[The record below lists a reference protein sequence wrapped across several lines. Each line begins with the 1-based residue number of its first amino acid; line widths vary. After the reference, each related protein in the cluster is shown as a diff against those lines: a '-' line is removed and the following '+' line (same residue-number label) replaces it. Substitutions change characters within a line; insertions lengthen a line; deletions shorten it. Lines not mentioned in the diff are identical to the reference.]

1 MSWRE
6 ECKDKFVTAAEA
18 LSHIQSGDCIIS
30 ADWVG
35 EAPALMEAL
44 VARSEELE
52 DVVII
57 HGISPGPNEYL
68 KPQYEGHF
76 KHYSLFIGAKSRSAY
91 HEGRVE
97 YLGGTTFSR
106 WPKLFAQNKDINPH
120 WAMVQVAP
128 PDSDGM
134 CSFGNSCCFTE
145 PAVRTADRV
154 IVQINPKM
162 PCLGG
167 YRFDIRKADYIV
179 EQESDVYTIPQV
191 PADEKTQKIADYCAS
206 LVEDGAT
213 IQLGIGA
220 LPDAIARN
228 LTNKKDLGVHSETL
242 TEAMMELVKLGV
254 ITNKCKTLNPGVCVG
269 AQAAGSEEFY
279 KFLDHNPMFEEYPID
294 YVNDPYIIGQNY
306 KQTSINACLEVD
318 LQGQVNSETVMGR
331 QYSGIGGQLDHVRGA
346 QLSEGGKSILTLKST
361 AKNDTISKIV
371 PYFAPGNIVTVPRY
385 DVDYV
390 VTEYGI
396 AELRYKS
403 VRQRTEELIAIAHP
417 KFRDELLAKAKEMG
431 LIPLK
436 G

>member
-6 ECKDKFVTAAEA
+6 DCKDKFVTAAEA
-18 LSHIQSGDCIIS
+18 VSHIKSGDKIIF

-35 EAPALMEAL
+35 EPPALVEAL
-44 VARSEELE
+44 VARYEELE
-52 DVVII
+52 DVVIV

-68 KPQYEGHF
+68 QEKYIGHF
-76 KHYSLFIGAKSRSAY
+76 KHYSMFIGAKSRAAY
-91 HEGRVE
+91 QEGRVE
-97 YLGGTTFSR
+97 YLGGTTFHR
-106 WPKLFAQNKDINPH
+106 WPKLFAENPNINPH
-120 WAMVQVAP
+120 WALVQVAP

-145 PAVRTADRV
+145 PAVRTAAKV

-162 PCLGG
+162 PVLGG
-167 YRFDIRKADYIV
+167 FHYDIRKADFIV
-179 EQESDVYTIPQV
+179 EKESDIYTVPQV
-191 PADEKTQKIADYCAS
+191 SADEKTQRIADYCAS

-228 LTNKKDLGVHSETL
+228 LKNKKDLGVHSETL
-242 TEAMMELVKLGV
+242 TEAMMELVQLGV
-254 ITNKCKTLNPGVCVG
+254 ITNKYKTLNPGVCVG
-269 AQAAGSEEFY
+269 AQAAGSVEFY
-279 KFLDHNPMFEEYPID
+279 KFLDNNPMFVEYPVD
-294 YVNDPYIIGQNY
+294 YVNDPYVIGQNY

-318 LQGQVNSETVMGR
+318 LQGQVNSETVMGH

-346 QLSEGGKSILTLKST
+346 QISKGGKSILTLKST

-396 AELRYKS
+396 ASLKYKS
-403 VRQRTEELIAIAHP
+403 VRERAEALIAIAHP
-417 KFRDELLAKAKEMG
+417 KFRDELLEKAKEMG
-431 LIPLK
+431 LIPRK